1 VSSRNAT
8 ARQAGA
14 LYFVFMIVAIID
26 QFIFPKML
34 VSGDAAAT
42 ASNIVAG
49 EQTYRLGIVLGFATH
64 VIFLFLVVTLYR
76 LFKDV
81 DETPAM
87 LMVVLVS
94 VGVAV
99 ALANMLN
106 RFAPL
111 LLLGG
116 AEYLAAF
123 TKPQLEALAMDSI
136 RFRGSGAAVPMAFW
150 GLWLFPFGLLVAK
163 SKFLPRILGVLLV
176 IAGTAYVIGAF
187 TTIAFPGQRQSLSR
201 FLTPLYFGEV
211 PIIFWL
217 LIRGAKGAPAARSYQ

>member
-1 VSSRNAT
+1 M
-8 ARQAGA
+8 
-14 LYFVFMIVAIID
+14 LYFLFMIVAIVD
-26 QFIFPKML
+26 QFIFPKVL
-34 VSGDAAAT
+34 VPGDAAAT
-42 ASNIVAG
+42 AANIVAG

-64 VIFLFLVVTLYR
+64 VIFLFVVVKLYQ

-81 DETPAM
+81 DETSAM

-123 TKPQLEALAMDSI
+123 TRPQLEALAMDSL

-150 GLWLFPFGLLVAK
+150 GLWLFPFGRLVMK
-163 SKFLPRILGVLLV
+163 SGFLPRTLGILLV

-187 TTIAFPGQRQSLSR
+187 TTIAFPGQRQLISR

-211 PIIFWL
+211 PIILWL
-217 LIRGAKGAPAARSYQ
+217 LIRGAHGVPATGAR

>member
-123 TKPQLEALAMDSI
+123 TRPQLEALAMDSI

-150 GLWLFPFGLLVAK
+150 GLWLFPFGLLVVK
-163 SKFLPRILGVLLV
+163 SKFLPRVLGVLLV

-187 TTIAFPGQRQSLSR
+187 TTIAFPGQRQSLSQ

-217 LIRGAKGAPAARSYQ
+217 LIRGAKGAPAARSCD